1 MRGWRLSGVPGAT
14 GRATTSSRISL
25 RLSARRWSTPPKSSA
40 SAALTGRGSPK
51 TGNGLPTG
59 TTTGA
64 FRRET
69 PRRYRRPSGN
79 SASGPSPPEILLPLQ
94 GMAQPTRRVV
104 TGHDAKGRA
113 VVLIDGAAPNA
124 KLRKATG
131 LVSTLL
137 WVTDESPAELSG
149 GTDKADREI
158 GVAPPPRG
166 SIFRVV
172 DFPPAADFGAV
183 DNTAM
188 LREMGIGAGQGGA
201 HHAGMHRTASIDYA
215 VVISGEIDM
224 LLGDSEVH
232 LNASPAAPARRPRS
246 GGLRNRRAACR
257 SRRV

>member
-1 MRGWRLSGVPGAT
+1 MRGWRPSGVPGAT
-14 GRATTSSRISL
+14 GRATTSSRILS
-25 RLSARRWSTPPKSSA
+25 RLSAQPWSTPPKSSA
-40 SAALTGRGSPK
+40 SAARTGRESPK
-51 TGNGLPTG
+51 TGDGLPTA

-79 SASGPSPPEILLPLQ
+79 SASGRSPPEVLLPLQ

-104 TGHDAKGRA
+104 TGHDAEGRA

-137 WVTDESPAELSG
+137 WVTDQSPAELSG
-149 GTDKADREI
+149 STDKADREI

-183 DNTAM
+183 DNAAM
-188 LREMGIGAGQGGA
+188 LREMGIGAGEGGA
-201 HHAGMHRTASIDYA
+201 RHAGMHR
-215 VVISGEIDM
+215 
-224 LLGDSEVH
+224 
-232 LNASPAAPARRPRS
+232 NRS
-246 GGLRNRRAACR
+246 SFQNPITRNRNSNKRFSER
-257 SRRV
+257 SQ